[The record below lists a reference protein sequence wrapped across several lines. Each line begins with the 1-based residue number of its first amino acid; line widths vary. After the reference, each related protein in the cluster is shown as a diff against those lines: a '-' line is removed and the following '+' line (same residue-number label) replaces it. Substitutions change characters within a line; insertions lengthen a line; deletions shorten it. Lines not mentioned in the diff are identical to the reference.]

1 MLLYYTFS
9 ILIGAHDVTRC
20 CNHKY
25 QLLSERLGQIDV
37 IGYAKN

>member
-9 ILIGAHDVTRC
+9 ILKGAHDVTRC
-20 CNHKY
+20 YNHKTNCY
-25 QLLSERLGQIDV
+25 LRDWGKIVV